1 MDRGSKPIFSHR
13 RHMYSQ
19 WAHEKMLN
27 ITNYYKN
34 ANQKRYPLKLV
45 RMAIIEKTRSNKYW
59 QECGEKRTLV
69 HSLWD
74 YKLVQSLWK
83 NSMMIPPKS

>member
-1 MDRGSKPIFSHR
+1 MDRGSKPIVFRR

-34 ANQKRYPLKLV
+34 ANQKRDPLILV

-59 QECGEKRTLV
+59 QECGGKKEPLYTVGGTINLFGLYGKTV
-69 HSLWD
+69 
-74 YKLVQSLWK
+74 
-83 NSMMIPPKS
+83 

>member
-1 MDRGSKPIFSHR
+1 MGRRSKQTFLQRQHTDG
-13 RHMYSQ
+13 Q
-19 WAHEKMLN
+19 KAHEKMLN

-34 ANQKRYPLKLV
+34 ANQKRYPLILV